1 MGQVF
6 QKALFIKKG
15 LYIFF
20 KEAELEKFLLG
31 KTQNANKS
39 FNSTIWER
47 IPKNTFVT
55 LPTLELVYMTVQHTA
70 ILE

>member
-6 QKALFIKKG
+6 QKTLFIKKG

-20 KEAELEKFLLG
+20 KEAKLEKCLLG
-31 KTQNANKS
+31 KTQNANES

>member
-6 QKALFIKKG
+6 QKTLFIKKG

-20 KEAELEKFLLG
+20 KDAKLEKCLLG
-31 KTQNANKS
+31 KTQNANES

>member
-6 QKALFIKKG
+6 QKTLFIKKG

-20 KEAELEKFLLG
+20 KEAELEKCLLG
-31 KTQNANKS
+31 KTQNANES

-47 IPKNTFVT
+47 IPKNIFVT

>member
-6 QKALFIKKG
+6 QKTLFIKKG

-20 KEAELEKFLLG
+20 KDAKSEKCLLG
-31 KTQNANKS
+31 KTQNANES

-47 IPKNTFVT
+47 IPKNTFAT